1 MFCSS
6 CGKELNEHV
15 MFCKYCGAPVN
26 EEVKEEIT
34 ISKRSGSEQL
44 NTVFNRDVLI
54 NYLYNIRTLEF
65 YYDKLARQKQNLV
78 NRISQL
84 GFRKLGEREG
94 LSYTIGDIGLAL
106 ICAGIGLVLGLIIGW
121 LKNTWVG
128 DFFEIEDFMGGLS
141 IFLIAAS
148 VLLVIGS
155 FVYLIVKNINY
166 NEEYE
171 AALSKDKSRVLAEL
185 KLRDDLSEKLCRI
198 EEELKK
204 TEEMRSEAYSLNIIP
219 SKFRD
224 IYGAYFLYDFISTS
238 TASLDSAFLHYDL
251 DAIQQQLEKI
261 ISQQEEIILEL
272 SRANAYNEALVSQN
286 KQLLNSAIQTETNTA
301 LAAQYSKV
309 AAINSSVT
317 AGIQLSEFLGK

>member
-6 CGKELNEHV
+6 CGKALNEHV

-106 ICAGIGLVLGLIIGW
+106 IWAGIGLVLGLIIGW

-148 VLLVIGS
+148 VLLVVGS
-155 FVYLIVKNINY
+155 FVYLIVKNIKH

-238 TASLDSAFLHYDL
+238 TASLDAAFLHYDL

-261 ISQQEEIILEL
+261 ITQQEEIILEL
-272 SRANAYNEALVSQN
+272 SRANAFNEALVSQN

-317 AGIQLSEFLGK
+317 AGIQLSEFLSK